1 MQQLIIPNEAKAMAR
16 GISKHV
22 TDDKVNIYIE
32 ESENIDIKR
41 ALGDAMF
48 LDVKSN
54 PDTEA
59 NAILLSGGEYL
70 DRHGETRY
78 FNGLKKALSYY
89 VYARLMKNGDYNVDR
104 FGTNTKNSEYSNNA
118 VYKEKVTAYN
128 DAFSVADTY
137 LKECVMYL
145 KENPDKYPLYR
156 GMGKIKSNRTKFKV
170 IGE

>member
-48 LDVKSN
+48 LDVKAN

-59 NAILLSGGEYL
+59 NAIRCSGGEYL

-78 FNGLKKALSYY
+78 FNQTQQAIHYNIN
-89 VYARLMKNGDYNVDR
+89 ARLNKNDD
-104 FGTNTKNSEYSNNA
+104 
-118 VYKEKVTAYN
+118 
-128 DAFSVADTY
+128 
-137 LKECVMYL
+137 
-145 KENPDKYPLYR
+145 
-156 GMGKIKSNRTKFKV
+156 
-170 IGE
+170 